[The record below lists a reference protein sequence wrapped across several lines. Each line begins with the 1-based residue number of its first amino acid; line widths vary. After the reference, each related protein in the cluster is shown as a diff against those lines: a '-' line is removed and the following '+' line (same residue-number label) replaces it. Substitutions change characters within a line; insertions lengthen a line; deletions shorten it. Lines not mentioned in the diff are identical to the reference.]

1 MPRTSGLLVLTWLL
15 AIFLGPAPTR
25 AQEPSPA
32 PAAAA
37 QAPSVAQP
45 ETVPSP
51 TGRRTIA
58 ATRMTSGE
66 SIVLDGRLDDAI
78 WTRAQPA
85 GDFVQQDPENGKPA
99 TEPTE
104 VRIAYDAN
112 SLYIGVTC
120 FDSDPDAWLGYQRR
134 RDEPLTADDRF
145 IWTIDTYLDA
155 RTAYY
160 FEMNPS
166 GLMGDALQGAGNAN
180 NRQWDGIWTGRAS
193 RSDIGWTLEVEIPFR
208 TLNFN
213 PASDT
218 WGINFQRTVRRKNEE
233 SLWSGWA
240 RNQGVR
246 RMANAG
252 LLTGIRDVSQGH
264 GLDVKPYAVAT
275 SLSSPGRGDSQVR
288 NEGDA
293 GVDLFYNLTPGLRA
307 NLTVNTDFA
316 ETEVDQRQV
325 NLTRFSLFFPEKR
338 DFFLD
343 GSTFLDFG
351 SGFAVSGAFT
361 PFYSRRIG
369 LDEASGT
376 QQRINFG
383 GKLTG
388 QAGDQDIGVLH
399 VQTGQEDASPG
410 HRTVP
415 VAGEDFT
422 VMRVK
427 RRLLRQS
434 YIGAMYTRRASRGLP
449 VPDRHTIGLDF
460 RLETANFLGSENLS
474 AAGFFLHATNPLAT
488 GRNSAM
494 GLELGFPNDP
504 WSGELEL
511 SEVQSNYQSAVGF
524 ETRTGIRRISPTIA
538 YTARPRG
545 NRLIRRFQ
553 FSNDVNWI
561 LDSDDGRLL
570 NRDFSITPFLMELN
584 SQDTI
589 QFRVLPSYE
598 LLEHDFRISRG
609 ITLPAANH
617 YAFTRYRLQ
626 ATTASRRV
634 LAVSPTVEWGGFY
647 SGDRRRLALNLDV
660 RVRPGIIFYSSAEW
674 NKVDLAEGGFQ
685 TRLYRGIVETQFS
698 PWMSLVNNVQ
708 FDTQSSILGWQSRF
722 RWILKPGNDLY
733 FVYLHNWL
741 DDPLLARFAT
751 LDHRASS
758 KLLYT
763 HRF

>member
-1 MPRTSGLLVLTWLL
+1 
-15 AIFLGPAPTR
+15 
-25 AQEPSPA
+25 
-32 PAAAA
+32 
-37 QAPSVAQP
+37 
-45 ETVPSP
+45 
-51 TGRRTIA
+51 
-58 ATRMTSGE
+58 MTSGE
-66 SIVLDGRLDDAI
+66 SIVLDGRLDDAV
-78 WTRAQPA
+78 WTRAQAA
-85 GDFVQQDPENGKPA
+85 GDFVQQDPDNGTPA

-104 VRIAYDAN
+104 VRIAYDDN
-112 SLYIGVTC
+112 NLYIGVIC

-134 RDEPLTADDRF
+134 RDESLTADDRF

-166 GLMGDALQGAGNAN
+166 GLMGDALQGVNVN
-180 NRQWDGIWTGRAS
+180 NRQWDGIWTGRAA

-213 PASDT
+213 PAGDT

-264 GLDVKPYAVAT
+264 GLDIKPYAVAT
-275 SLSSPGRGDSQVR
+275 SLSSPGRSDSQVH

-399 VQTGQEDASPG
+399 VQTGREDASPG

-422 VMRVK
+422 VMRLK

-434 YIGAMYTRRASRGLP
+434 YIGAMYTRRASRGVP

-460 RLETANFLGSENLS
+460 RLETANFLRSQNLS
-474 AAGFFLHATNPLAT
+474 AAGFFLHATNPRAT

-511 SEVQSNYQSAVGF
+511 SEVQSNYESAVGF
-524 ETRTGIRRISPTIA
+524 ETRNGIRRISPTIA

-570 NRDFSITPFLMELN
+570 NRDVSITAFLMELN

-598 LLEHDFRISRG
+598 LLEDDFRISPG
-609 ITLPAANH
+609 ITLPAAGH
-617 YAFTRYRLQ
+617 YSFTRYRLQ

-698 PWMSLVNNVQ
+698 PWLSLVNNMQ

>member
-1 MPRTSGLLVLTWLL
+1 MMTSFRLTSLLIVLL
-15 AIFLGPAPTR
+15 APALAR
-25 AQEPSPA
+25 AQQPA
-32 PAAAA
+32 STPAAAA
-37 QAPSVAQP
+37 QPPSVAQKV
-45 ETVPSP
+45 TAPSP
-51 TGRRTIA
+51 TERRTIA
-58 ATRMTSGE
+58 AMRMTSGE
-66 SIVLDGRLDDAI
+66 SIVLDGRLDDEI
-78 WTRAQPA
+78 WTRTQPA
-85 GDFVQQDPENGKPA
+85 GDFVQQDPDNGQPA

-104 VRIAYDAN
+104 VRIAYDEN
-112 SLYIGVTC
+112 NLYIGVMC
-120 FDSDPDAWLGYQRR
+120 FDSDPDGWLGYQRR
-134 RDEPLTADDRF
+134 RDEQLPADDRF

-166 GLMGDALQGAGNAN
+166 GLMGDAIQGVGNVN

-193 RSDIGWTLEVEIPFR
+193 RSDVGWTLEIEIPFR

-213 PASDT
+213 PGSDT
-218 WGINFQRTVRRKNEE
+218 WGINFQRTIRRKNEE

-246 RMANAG
+246 RMTNAG
-252 LLTGIRDVSQGH
+252 LLTGIRDVTQGH
-264 GLDVKPYAVAT
+264 GLDIKPYAVAT
-275 SLSSPGRGDSQVR
+275 SVSSPGRGDSQFR
-288 NEGDA
+288 NDGDV

-351 SGFAVSGAFT
+351 SGFAISGAFT
-361 PFYSRRIG
+361 PFHSRRIG

-388 QAGDQDIGVLH
+388 QAGNQDIGVLH

-422 VMRVK
+422 VMRLK

-434 YIGAMYTRRASRGLP
+434 YVGAMYTRRASRG
-449 VPDRHTIGLDF
+449 VPIADRHTVGLDF
-460 RLETANFLGSENLS
+460 RLETGSFLGAENLS
-474 AAGFFLHATNPLAT
+474 AAGFFLHTTNPLNS
-488 GRNSAM
+488 GKNSAM

-511 SEVQSNYQSAVGF
+511 SEVQTNYDAAVGF
-524 ETRTGIRRISPTIA
+524 ATRTGIRRISPTIA
-538 YTARPRG
+538 YTARPRQHP
-545 NRLIRRFQ
+545 LIRRFQ
-553 FSNDVNWI
+553 FANDVNWI
-561 LDSDDGRLL
+561 LDSDDNRML
-570 NRDFSITPFLMELN
+570 NRDFNITAFLMELN

-598 LLEHDFRISRG
+598 LLESNFSISPG
-609 ITLPAANH
+609 ITLPAGRD
-617 YAFTRYRLQ
+617 YSSTRYRLQ

-647 SGDRRRLALNLDV
+647 SGTRRRLALNLDV
-660 RVRPGIIFYSSAEW
+660 RVRPGVIFYSSTEW
-674 NKVDLAEGGFQ
+674 NKVDLAEGSFQ
-685 TRLYRGIVETQFS
+685 TRLYRGIAETQFS

-708 FDTQSSILGWQSRF
+708 FDTQSRILGWQSRF